1 MDAGFTPYDF
11 FYPSFQSVIESFDV
25 GNLGNSYF
33 FVSARE
39 FEPDG
44 VVRLEREIELGDWA
58 WALRVGRWREK
69 NYSLLK
75 IWRER
80 I

>member
-1 MDAGFTPYDF
+1 MT
-11 FYPSFQSVIESFDV
+11 SLTRLSSRSLSVLMWVLWVIRV
-25 GNLGNSYF
+25 F

-58 WALRVGRWREK
+58 WALTVGRWRET

>member
-1 MDAGFTPYDF
+1 MTSFTRI
-11 FYPSFQSVIESFDV
+11 SSRSLRALMWVLWVIRV
-25 GNLGNSYF
+25 F